1 MWGPGASLRAFVL
14 VSLLPNLGGS
24 QGGAPGQG
32 DGRGIRCLLAHL
44 GSTLGGGGCRRGL
57 WWPQA
62 RSGDAGW
69 RVGGVSSKPCFSHC
83 ASFPWAGA
91 CPPLWPQFPHREQRV
106 GLAGCPLGGGGWG
119 PFLSPWASGKP
130 CTSLSS
136 APVTCTLW
144 ELRFSQ
150 LVLAILVRNVGA
162 ACSCSVVSD
171 SLRPPGCS
179 PPGSSV
185 HGILQA
191 VGCPALLQGIF
202 PTQESKQ
209 GLLYCRQILYFLS
222 HQGGPGIMEWV
233 AYRFSRGSSP
243 NWGLLHCRFFTS

>member
-1 MWGPGASLRAFVL
+1 MWGRGASLRAFVL
-14 VSLLPNLGGS
+14 VPLLPTLGGS

-32 DGRGIRCLLAHL
+32 EGPGIRCLLAHL
-44 GSTLGGGGCRRGL
+44 GLTLGGGGRRGL

-83 ASFPWAGA
+83 ASCPWAGA
-91 CPPLWPQFPHREQRV
+91 CRPLWPQFPHREQRV

-119 PFLSPWASGKP
+119 SFLSPWASGKP
-130 CTSLSS
+130 RTSLSS

-150 LVLAILVRNVGA
+150 LVLVPFVRSVGA
-162 ACSCSVVSD
+162 VCSCSVVSD

-191 VGCPALLQGIF
+191 RVLEWAAL
-202 PTQESKQ
+202 PS
-209 GLLYCRQILYFLS
+209 
-222 HQGGPGIMEWV
+222 
-233 AYRFSRGSSP
+233 SRGSSRP
-243 NWGLLHCRFFTS
+243 RSRSRVSCIVGRFFIL